1 MTTQLNE
8 EAVQKLEATYTDPPR
23 VTVRKVGGEVEEY
36 AGDDARA
43 IIAWARERGAL
54 RVSCETP

>member
-1 MTTQLNE
+1 MTTHLQE
-8 EAVQKLEATYTDPPR
+8 EAVQKLEATYSDPPR

-36 AGDDARA
+36 DGDDARA
-43 IIAWARERGAL
+43 VIAWARERGAL